1 MKLINQYL
9 KFMWIAREKNEDLYL
24 FRHKPYKNH
33 TYWYSDNENAK
44 EDRIR
49 IDRDL
54 FPEITY
60 YNSPKEVVLQIKE
73 DLNTNI

>member
-9 KFMWIAREKNEDLYL
+9 KFMWIAREENEDLYL